1 MPYAYSRP
9 TGYWGGRLPAA
20 VKWLLIVNITIFV
33 LQFFAVN
40 LARRDPFAAFAL
52 APWQVLE
59 RGHIWQL
66 ATYLFLHGNL
76 MHLVFNMFTLWM
88 FGMDLE
94 RDWGTRAFLRFY
106 FLCGVGAGLCVIAAN
121 LLWGDPFTRTL
132 GSSGAIYGLL
142 LAYGLLYPDRT
153 VLFFFLFP
161 IQAKY
166 FVLIVGAIAFLG
178 SFQAAGSGVS
188 HVAHLGG
195 MLFGYLYLRSR
206 LRARRP
212 KRYARRS
219 LLSRVQEHWRQWKI
233 RRARRKFEVYLRR
246 QDRDRW
252 TH

>member
-9 TGYWGGRLPAA
+9 TGYWGGRLPPG
-20 VKWLLIVNITIFV
+20 VKWLLIANIALFV
-33 LQFFAVN
+33 LQFLSVN
-40 LARRDPFAAFAL
+40 LARRDPFAALAL

-59 RGHIWQL
+59 RGYVWQL
-66 ATYLFLHGNL
+66 ATYLFLHGGM
-76 MHLVFNMFTLWM
+76 MHLAFNMLTLWM

-94 RDWGTRAFLRFY
+94 REWGTRAFLRFY

-121 LLWGDPFTRTL
+121 LLWGDPYTRTL

-178 SFQAAGSGVS
+178 SFQAAGTGIS

-195 MLFGYLYLRSR
+195 MLFGYAYLRSR

-212 KRYARRS
+212 RIYGRRS
-219 LLSRVQEHWRQWKI
+219 LWDRLAQQWRQWKI
-233 RRARRKFEVYLRR
+233 RRARRKFELYMRR